1 MEISKELVAYL
12 EDLGRMRLTEEEQ
25 IKTMKDLGAILDY
38 VNKLEELD
46 TTGVEPLSH
55 AMTYTNIFREDR
67 VTDGEK
73 REDVLSNAPQ
83 QKNGCYKVPKTV
95 E

>member
-12 EDLGRMRLTEEEQ
+12 EDLGRIRLTEEEQ

-46 TTGVEPLSH
+46 RKSTRLNSSH
-55 AMTYTNIFREDR
+55 
-67 VTDGEK
+67 
-73 REDVLSNAPQ
+73 L
-83 QKNGCYKVPKTV
+83 
-95 E
+95 